1 MFFQK
6 KLITL
11 LLLSFLMITNSFAE
25 NKIVYIDLEFIL
37 SNSETGKKLLHKLKE
52 SENNMIEEFKTKENN
67 LKNEENKILASRNII
82 SKDAFDEKVL
92 IFQKE
97 LEQYKKYKSEE
108 IDNLKKN
115 RDDEIMQ
122 LINKFKTL
130 IEDYMKENSITM
142 IIDRK
147 NIFIGDKNY
156 DITNKILA
164 KINNNIQ

>member
-1 MFFQK
+1 
-6 KLITL
+6 
-11 LLLSFLMITNSFAE
+11 
-25 NKIVYIDLEFIL
+25 
-37 SNSETGKKLLHKLKE
+37 
-52 SENNMIEEFKTKENN
+52 MIEEFKTKENN

-92 IFQKE
+92 IFQNE
-97 LEQYKKYKSEE
+97 LDRYKKYKSEE
-108 IDNLKKN
+108 IENLKKN

-164 KINNNIQ
+164 KINNNIK